1 MRLMLMRTFHLSCL
15 VLLAAVPAVAQKHT
29 VQQTPG
35 AAASTA
41 TSPDSSCGPIGCLAA
56 SAAGASPVQG
66 GSPIVIRSG
75 AEGLQTVDQTATT
88 RPAVI
93 APAAPTD
100 FERFV
105 SDSLGHPLPRF
116 GINLFANGG
125 DSFAPPTSVA
135 PPANYVLGSGDEVLV
150 RTTGKV
156 DIDARA
162 VVDRNGQIFLPRIG
176 TLTVAGLRLDQ
187 LTEFIRASIARQFLG
202 FELSVSLGQLR
213 SLQIFVLGQARA
225 PGVYTINSLSTLVN
239 ALFVCGGPGP
249 NGTMRDIQLKR
260 DGKVVTHFDVY
271 SFLLEGDKS
280 ADVRLLPGDII
291 YIPVVGP
298 QIAVDGDVGTPAIY
312 EVDAKATVANAI
324 AAAGGL
330 TPIAGTERA
339 VLEHVVDRAKR
350 TVEELALD
358 ARGLAL
364 PVRGGDILR
373 VLPISPKISDAV
385 TLRGNVANPGRYAW
399 HAGMRVSDLIP
410 TRQTLLTRSYYN
422 RQNALGLVSD
432 SSAPSVAS
440 HDTEINWNYAV
451 IDRLDPADLTTHPIA
466 FALGEAIDHPE
477 SAENKPLEPSDVVVV
492 YSQND
497 VALPLELQAKFVRI
511 DGQVKAPGTYRV
523 GQNETLRELVQRAGG
538 LVPHAY
544 LYAARLT
551 RDSVRAQQE
560 AELKSLVAQESQ
572 EILSPANQHSA
583 VGTAAPDLE
592 LRKAYIAQ
600 LGNVHPDGRVVLQ
613 LKPDAHTAEDVP
625 DFALQ
630 DGDHFY
636 VPTTPN
642 TVDVVGSVYNQGAL
656 RFLSGANA
664 RKYLNAAGGATRDA
678 DRHREFIIRADGT
691 LVSRQAVSSL
701 ERVTIFPGDAIAVPA
716 KLRAGG
722 NALDLLN
729 LSSVLSTFALT
740 AVAIKAL
747 Q

>member
-1 MRLMLMRTFHLSCL
+1 MLMRTNLLTCL
-15 VLLAAVPAVAQKHT
+15 VLVASLPAVAQKHSA
-29 VQQTPG
+29 QQATQ
-35 AAASTA
+35 AAA
-41 TSPDSSCGPIGCLAA
+41 PDNGCGPIGCIT
-56 SAAGASPVQG
+56 SSTAGTSPVQG
-66 GSPIVIRSG
+66 GSPVVIRSVSG
-75 AEGLQTVDQTATT
+75 PQASDPSAQSTQSASGQHA
-88 RPAVI
+88 A
-93 APAAPTD
+93 AAAAPTD

-105 SDSLGHPLPRF
+105 TDSLGHSLPRF
-116 GINLFANGG
+116 GANLFANGG
-125 DSFAPPTSVA
+125 DSFAPPTNVA
-135 PPANYVLGSGDEVLV
+135 PPADYVLGSGDEVLV

-187 LTEFIRASIARQFLG
+187 LTEFIRASIARQFIG

-213 SLQIFVLGQARA
+213 SIQIFVLGQAHS
-225 PGVYTINSLSTLVN
+225 PGVYTIDSLSTLVN
-239 ALFVCGGPGP
+239 ALFLSGGPGP
-249 NGTMRDIQLKR
+249 NGSLRDIQLKR
-260 DGKVVTHFDVY
+260 AGRVLSHFDVY
-271 SFLLEGDKS
+271 GFLLDGNKS
-280 ADVRLLPGDII
+280 ADMRLLPGDII
-291 YIPVVGP
+291 YIPVLGP

-312 EVDAKATVANAI
+312 ELDPKATVADVI
-324 AAAGGL
+324 TVAGGL

-339 VLEHVVDRAKR
+339 VLEHVVDRSRR
-350 TVEELALD
+350 TTEDIALD
-358 ARGLAL
+358 SRGLAIA
-364 PVRGGDILR
+364 VHGGDILR

-410 TRQTLLTRSYYN
+410 TRQTLLTRSYYS
-422 RQNALGLVSD
+422 RQNALGVGSD
-432 SSAPSVAS
+432 TSAPPVAS

-451 IDRLDPADLTTHPIA
+451 IERLDPTDLTTHPIA
-466 FALGEAIDHPE
+466 FALGDAIDHPD
-477 SAENKPLEPSDVVVV
+477 SAENKALEPSDVVVV

-551 RDSVRAQQE
+551 RDSVRAQQD
-560 AELKSLVAQESQ
+560 AELKSLIAQESQ
-572 EILSPANQHSA
+572 EVLSPANQRSV
-583 VGTAAPDLE
+583 VGTAPPDLE

-600 LGNVHPDGRVVLQ
+600 LSSIHPDGRVVLQ
-613 LKPDAHTAEDVP
+613 LQPDAHAVEDVP
-625 DFALQ
+625 EFALQ

-642 TVDVVGSVYNQGAL
+642 TVDVIGSVYNQGTL
-656 RFLSGANA
+656 RFLPGAKM
-664 RKYLNAAGGATRDA
+664 REYLDAAGGATRDS
-678 DRHREFIIRADGT
+678 DRRREFIIRADGT
-691 LVSRQAVSSL
+691 LVSRQAVAGL
-701 ERVTIFPGDAIAVPA
+701 EKLKIFPGDAIAVPV
-716 KLRAGG
+716 KLRAGSS
-722 NALDLLN
+722 AVDLIN
-729 LSSVLSTFALT
+729 LTSVLSTFALT